1 MRKLFKCMN
10 CSQFFNEEEAKEV
23 EYCCPDCGTLLT
35 KIRGEKAPEVD
46 VNNFLDVQS
55 DSQIGYG
62 VWTVY
67 RTQSGHYVCNCPAF
81 LKYNRC
87 KHVRAVSS

>member
-1 MRKLFKCMN
+1 MRKLYKCES
-10 CSQFFNEEEAKEV
+10 CSRIYREEEAREV

-35 KIRGEKAPEVD
+35 KIRGGKAPEVELD
-46 VNNFLDVQS
+46 NFLDMQS

-67 RTQSGHYVCNCPAF
+67 RTQSGYLVCNCPGF
-81 LKYNRC
+81 LKRGFC
-87 KHVRAVSS
+87 KHVRALM